1 MGCLPK
7 SKAEKL
13 YVRRI
18 AVTMSVYVLLVFG
31 ATWAVRHG
39 HVKGWW
45 LYVCAVVP
53 SLAIL
58 RLLQVVGLYL
68 KEETDEFVRQQMV
81 NSILWGT
88 AVVLGLSAVSDF
100 LRGYT
105 GKGELPG
112 FTIFIV
118 FWMVFALAQGIQQ
131 LRNRVG
137 GDD

>member
-1 MGCLPK
+1 M
-7 SKAEKL
+7 
-13 YVRRI
+13 I
-18 AVTMSVYVLLVFG
+18 VYLLLVVV
-31 ATWAVRHG
+31 ATWAVRHA
-39 HVKGWW
+39 HVKGWL
-45 LYVCAVVP
+45 LYVCAVAP

-88 AVVLGLSAVSDF
+88 AAVLGLSAVSDF

-118 FWMVFALAQGIQQ
+118 FWMMFALAQWVQR
-131 LRNRVG
+131 LRNRVAA
-137 GDD
+137 DE

>member
-1 MGCLPK
+1 
-7 SKAEKL
+7 
-13 YVRRI
+13 
-18 AVTMSVYVLLVFG
+18 MSAYVLLVFG
-31 ATWAVRHG
+31 TTWAVRHA
-39 HVKGWW
+39 HVKGWL

-53 SLAIL
+53 SLAIF

-68 KEETDEFVRQQMV
+68 KEESDEFVRQQMV

-88 AVVLGLSAVSDF
+88 AAVLGLSAVSDF

-105 GKGELPG
+105 GKGDLPG